1 MGIIKQYVKTKV
13 DLYFRREQT
22 MLLNLTDVLT
32 SEGKTRSEDIMIEM
46 TSYKSRMGD
55 FPIVEKTPL
64 HLKFTNQGAGRAKVE
79 GNAVITQMMCCDRC
93 LKEVPVKIVLEFSRE
108 VFSPDVDDR
117 EILDESDSGVMDGY
131 QLNIEL
137 LVYNELLM
145 NQPEKVLC
153 KPDCK
158 GICKKCGKDLNEGE
172 CGCDT
177 FVPDPRM
184 AVLQDIFNANKEV

>member
-1 MGIIKQYVKTKV
+1 
-13 DLYFRREQT
+13 
-22 MLLNLTDVLT
+22 MLVNLTDIFT
-32 SEGKTRSEDIMIEM
+32 SEGKSRSEDITIEM
-46 TSYKSRMGD
+46 TAFKSRMGD
-55 FPIVEKTPL
+55 FSIVEKTPL
-64 HLKFTNQGAGRAKVE
+64 HLTLSNEGVNKAKVSGYAE
-79 GNAVITQMMCCDRC
+79 ITQLMYCDRC
-93 LKEVPVKIVLEFSRE
+93 LKEVPVKMVLDFSRT
-108 VFSPDVDDR
+108 VASPDVDDS
-117 EILDESDSGVMDGY
+117 EVLDESDLGVMNGY
-131 QLNIEL
+131 QIDIEV

>member
-1 MGIIKQYVKTKV
+1 
-13 DLYFRREQT
+13 

-32 SEGKTRSEDIMIEM
+32 SEEKVRSEEIAIEM
-46 TSYKSRMGD
+46 TAFKSRMGE
-55 FPIVEKTPL
+55 FSIVDKTPL
-64 HLKFTNQGAGRAKVE
+64 KLTLTNEGYGKAKVDGYAE
-79 GNAVITQMMCCDRC
+79 ITQSMNCDRC
-93 LKEVPVKIVLEFSRE
+93 LKEVPVKIVLDFSRM
-108 VFSPDVDDR
+108 VFSPEVNDS
-117 EILDESDSGVMDGY
+117 EILDDSDAGVMAGY
-131 QLNIEL
+131 QMDIGV

-158 GICKKCGKDLNEGE
+158 GICKKCGKDLNEGD

-184 AVLQDIFNANKEV
+184 AVLQNIFNANKEV

>member
-1 MGIIKQYVKTKV
+1 
-13 DLYFRREQT
+13 

-32 SEGKTRSEDIMIEM
+32 SEGKVRSEDIAIEM
-46 TSYKSRMGD
+46 TAFKSRMGS
-55 FPIVEKTPL
+55 FPIVEKSPL
-64 HLKFTNQGAGRAKVE
+64 HLELRNIGENKAEVAGHAE
-79 GNAVITQMMCCDRC
+79 ITQQMCCDRC
-93 LKEVPVKIVLEFSRE
+93 LKEVPVRITLDFVRT
-108 VFSPDVDDR
+108 VFAPDVNDS
-117 EILDESDSGVMDGY
+117 EILDESDQGVMDGY
-131 QLNIEL
+131 QMDVEV

-158 GICKKCGKDLNEGE
+158 GICKKCGKDLNEGD

>member
-1 MGIIKQYVKTKV
+1 
-13 DLYFRREQT
+13 

-32 SEGKTRSEDIMIEM
+32 SEGKSRIEEVDIEM
-46 TSYKSRMGD
+46 TVFESRMGSFSITD
-55 FPIVEKTPL
+55 KTPL
-64 HLKFTNQGAGRAKVE
+64 HLELESAGQGSARIKGH
-79 GNAVITQMMCCDRC
+79 AVITQQMNCDRC
-93 LKEVPVKIVLEFSRE
+93 LKEVPVEIILDFERE
-108 VFSPDVDDR
+108 VFSPEMTDE

-131 QLNIEL
+131 QLDVEV

-153 KPDCK
+153 KLDCK

-172 CGCDT
+172 CECDT

-184 AVLQDIFNANKEV
+184 AVLKDIFNANKEV

>member
-1 MGIIKQYVKTKV
+1 
-13 DLYFRREQT
+13 

-32 SEGKTRSEDIMIEM
+32 SEGKSRIEEVDIEM
-46 TSYKSRMGD
+46 TTFESRMGS
-55 FPIVEKTPL
+55 FPITEKTPL
-64 HLKFTNQGAGRAKVE
+64 HLEMESAGSGSARIK
-79 GNAVITQMMCCDRC
+79 GHAVITQQMNCDRC
-93 LKEVPVKIVLEFSRE
+93 LKEVPFEIILDFERE
-108 VFSPDVDDR
+108 VFSP
-117 EILDESDSGVMDGY
+117 EMMNEAILDESDIGVMDGY
-131 QLNIEL
+131 QLDIEV

-184 AVLQDIFNANKEV
+184 AVLKDIFNANKEV

>member
-1 MGIIKQYVKTKV
+1 
-13 DLYFRREQT
+13 

-32 SEGKTRSEDIMIEM
+32 SEGKTRTEEVVMEM
-46 TSYKSRMGD
+46 TAFESRAGR
-55 FPIVEKTPL
+55 FPFVEKSLLNLTL
-64 HLKFTNQGAGRAKVE
+64 CNVGE
-79 GNAVITQMMCCDRC
+79 GKAELCGHAELTQLMNCDRC
-93 LKEVPVKIVLEFSRE
+93 LKEVPVQITLEFTRS
-108 VFSPDVDDR
+108 VDMAEGTDS
-117 EILDESDSGVMDGY
+117 EESDLELINGC
-131 QLNIEL
+131 QLNIEA
-137 LVYNELLM
+137 LVYSELLM

-158 GICKKCGKDLNEGE
+158 GICKKCGKDLNEGD

>member
-1 MGIIKQYVKTKV
+1 
-13 DLYFRREQT
+13 
-22 MLLNLTDVLT
+22 MLMNLTDVLT
-32 SEGKTRSEDIMIEM
+32 SEGKVRSEDIPIEM
-46 TSYKSRMGD
+46 TAFCSRMGE
-55 FPIVEKTPL
+55 FPITDKSVL
-64 HLKFTNQGAGRAKVE
+64 HLDITNEGMDSARLTGHAKV
-79 GNAVITQMMCCDRC
+79 TQKMCCDRC
-93 LKEVPVKIVLEFSRE
+93 LKEVPVEISLEFSRMI
-108 VFSPDVDDR
+108 FSPEISDS
-117 EILDESDSGVMDGY
+117 EILDDSDLGVMDGW
-131 QLNIEL
+131 QLDTET

-153 KPDCK
+153 KPACK

>member
-1 MGIIKQYVKTKV
+1 
-13 DLYFRREQT
+13 

-32 SEGKTRSEDIMIEM
+32 TEGKVRTESIPIGLDVF
-46 TSYKSRMGD
+46 KSRMGE
-55 FPIVEKTPL
+55 FPITEKTQL
-64 HLKFTNQGAGRAKVE
+64 RLTISNE
-79 GNAVITQMMCCDRC
+79 GSGKAVIRGHAVLTQLMNCDRC
-93 LKEVPVKIVLEFSRE
+93 LTDVKVPIELDFERLVA
-108 VFSPDVDDR
+108 SPDVIDTRLAEECDQG
-117 EILDESDSGVMDGY
+117 IMDGY
-131 QLNIEL
+131 QLNVDV

-158 GICKKCGKDLNEGE
+158 GICMKCGKDLNEGE
-172 CGCDT
+172 CECDT